1 MPIDMRCQLCEVGFH
16 PAQFGGSGAASLG
29 GCGGGGT
36 LGGKPF
42 FLTFSFAT
50 CFRQNCRRSHHGFRG
65 SKART
70 FCASRIRQRL
80 QPPLLNVPLFFLEA
94 SRIVSNY
101 AQVPLGALNLLDQ
114 PGGSKLARNR

>member
-1 MPIDMRCQLCEVGFH
+1 MPIDTRCQLGEFGLH
-16 PAQFGGSGAASLG
+16 PAQLGGSGAASLG
-29 GCGGGGT
+29 GGGGGGP
-36 LGGKPF
+36 LGSKPF
-42 FLTFSFAT
+42 VLCFGFAT

-70 FCASRIRQRL
+70 FGTSSIRQRF
-80 QPPLLNVPLFFLEA
+80 QSPLLNVPTFFVEA